1 MLSQKQRGVK
11 KVNRTKILA
20 WLLCLSPTGL
30 VFAQQPKTTPLA
42 TQPESTTLSVEG
54 RLYRAIQST
63 SVDESIALDEQ
74 DRKIAKIYRD
84 YARFLDLDRNK
95 ERNKADGILRNIVA
109 ELQTLLREPG
119 ITDLMPFRD
128 MYRTA
133 IRTTKEFYGKVD
145 PSLVAENDEV
155 FELRAEVI
163 AELETDDD
171 SNLLENVNAPSQL
184 GLAPVNTVFQ
194 MDLERP
200 VLRAIS
206 SLSRNKT
213 HFRTVRTRADLY
225 FPMIE
230 RILQEEGLPDEIKY
244 LAVVESALNPR
255 AQSWAAAAGLWQFI
269 PATGAGYGLNINA
282 SIDERRDPEKA
293 TRAAARHLRDLHQMF
308 DGDWQLALAGYNC
321 NPYRVKRVLEQT
333 SQRLGRKATFWE
345 IMDKLPRETKNYV
358 PLFIATYLIMNNQQ
372 AFDLGAYPQAP
383 TYEYDVVPVQG
394 GATLDAVAEKLQV
407 PVTHLRAL
415 NPELKTD
422 RTPTSVSATFM
433 PDRILLGNGEMPEQ
447 GYLLR
452 VPKNTSTN
460 LGELALGQS
469 LQVSYGSRVGNMAQ
483 RLENPL
489 ESLAA
494 VLPSS
499 RDRAR
504 SKPEPKPTT
513 SKPDSGQPSSVF
525 ANPTDVAT
533 AVATPAATAATPMPS
548 VAAIA
553 DLTPAPPKSKI
564 SKPIPKPQERQV
576 AAPKGKRQVHRVKS
590 GQTLSQLAAQYGVE
604 ASDIKEWNNLRHNQV
619 NVGQRIVIFSDTK
632 PEEPGAT
639 EVAASRESNKRTSS
653 KAKTPTAA
661 PASHRVAKGEGLTSI
676 ARKYDLTVAELKA
689 MNNLKG
695 STIQPGDILRIK
707 SNAKTAESKAKPKS
721 NKKEKPTTTKK
732 KRR

>member
-1 MLSQKQRGVK
+1 M
-11 KVNRTKILA
+11 NRSKLLA
-20 WLLCLSPTGL
+20 WMLCLGPTGL

-42 TQPESTTLSVEG
+42 TQPEPTTMSVEG

-63 SVDESIALDEQ
+63 PVDESISVDEQ

-84 YARFLDLDRNK
+84 YARFLELDRSK
-95 ERNKADGILRNIVA
+95 DRNKADGILRNIVA
-109 ELQTLLREPG
+109 ELQSLLTQPG

-133 IRTTKEFYGKVD
+133 IRTTKDFYGKVD

-163 AELETDDD
+163 AELETDDN

-230 RILQEEGLPDEIKY
+230 RILEEEGLPDEIKY

-269 PATGAGYGLNINA
+269 PATGAGYGLNINNA
-282 SIDERRDPEKA
+282 IDERRDPEKA

-308 DGDWQLALAGYNC
+308 GGDWQLALAGYNC
-321 NPYRVKRVLEQT
+321 NPYRVKRALEQA

-345 IMDKLPRETKNYV
+345 IMDKLPRETRNYV

-383 TYEYDVVPVQG
+383 LYEYDVVAVQG
-394 GATLDAVAEKLQV
+394 GATLDEISDKLQI
-407 PVTHLRAL
+407 PITHIRAL

-422 RTPTSVSATFM
+422 KVPSAVSASFM

-452 VPKNTSTN
+452 VPKNTGSG
-460 LGELALGQS
+460 LGDLALGTP
-469 LQVSYGSRVGNMAQ
+469 LQVSYGARTGTLAQ
-483 RLENPL
+483 RTENPL
-489 ESLAA
+489 ESLAS

-499 RDRAR
+499 RDRVR
-504 SKPEPKPTT
+504 SRPEPKTSPT
-513 SKPDSGQPSSVF
+513 KPDGSQPSSVF
-525 ANPTDVAT
+525 SSASAGDMTLAPA
-533 AVATPAATAATPMPS
+533 AAPTPA

-553 DLTPAPPKSKI
+553 DLTPAPPKTKVT
-564 SKPIPKPQERQV
+564 KPAPKPQERQV
-576 AAPKGKRQVHRVKS
+576 AAPKGKRQVVKVKP
-590 GQTLSQLAAQYGVE
+590 GQTLTQLATQYGVE
-604 ASDIKEWNNLRHNQV
+604 ASDIKEWNNLRHNQI
-619 NVGQRIVIFSDTK
+619 NVGQRIVIFSDAK
-632 PEEPGAT
+632 PEEPGAR
-639 EVAASRESNKRTSS
+639 EVAAARESSKRTTS
-653 KAKTPTAA
+653 KTKTTAA
-661 PASHRVAKGEGLTSI
+661 PSSHRVAKGEGLTSI
-676 ARKYDLTVAELKA
+676 ARKYGMTVSELKSV
-689 MNNLKG
+689 NNLK
-695 STIQPGDILRIK
+695 SNTINPGDILRIK
-707 SNAKTAESKAKPKS
+707 GGKTADPKGTKANTKS
-721 NKKEKPTTTKK
+721 TKKEKPTTTKK